1 MTRMKARKWAALT
14 FAALMLFVMAGCSKP
29 AKEKA
34 IDLNAFCEQA
44 IKTVAYD
51 DDMIL
56 LPESAATD
64 FYGLPLEGLEQ
75 YVIYSSG
82 TMATANEL
90 AVMKLSDDK
99 AVEAAKKMVERRLED
114 QRANYENYNPQ
125 ELFRIE
131 KAIVTVENHVLLF
144 SVCNDNESVK
154 KLFLES
160 FH

>member
-1 MTRMKARKWAALT
+1 
-14 FAALMLFVMAGCSKP
+14 
-29 AKEKA
+29 
-34 IDLNAFCEQA
+34 
-44 IKTVAYD
+44 
-51 DDMIL
+51 
-56 LPESAATD
+56 
-64 FYGLPLEGLEQ
+64 
-75 YVIYSSG
+75 
-82 TMATANEL
+82 NEL